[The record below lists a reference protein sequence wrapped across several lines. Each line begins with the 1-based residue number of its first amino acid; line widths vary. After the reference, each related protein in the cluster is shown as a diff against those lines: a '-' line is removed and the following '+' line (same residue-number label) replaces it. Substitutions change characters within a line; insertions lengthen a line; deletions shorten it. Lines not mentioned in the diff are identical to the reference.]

1 MTESRNHARAGC
13 LVHGQISAP
22 EIKEPIDCT
31 IWDISYDGARLILP
45 DGTSIPDKIKISTPF
60 SVQPREAEV
69 CWRAGGEAG
78 IRLLEGDSS
87 SADHAL
93 VEQVRIAE
101 ETNAE
106 LVQRLRDMQRQ
117 LEAAEARMSAA
128 PAPDG
133 AAPRP
138 KAQRSTANRD
148 RAFTYVLD
156 DEARIL
162 VTDDDPILREFARV
176 HLTTPSASVEL
187 AESAEEGLDCLNKSE
202 FDIALIDLEMP
213 GMGGLEMIKR
223 LRADP
228 CHCDLPIIVVT
239 GRDDTSSIDL
249 AYEAGATSFVT
260 KPVNWRLMSYQLRY
274 VLRAHRLSG
283 AKQELGAESS
293 LLALTA

>member
-1 MTESRNHARAGC
+1 

-45 DGTSIPDKIKISTPF
+45 DGASIPDKIKISTPF

-69 CWRAGGEAG
+69 CWRAEGEAG
-78 IRLLEGDSS
+78 IRLLEGDSDRPLS
-87 SADHAL
+87 
-93 VEQVRIAE
+93 EQVRIAE

-128 PAPDG
+128 TAPDG
-133 AAPRP
+133 AAPGRQR
-138 KAQRSTANRD
+138 QRSRASGD

-156 DEARIL
+156 DDARIL
-162 VTDDDPILREFARV
+162 VTDDDAILREFARV

-187 AESAEEGLDCLNKSE
+187 AESAEEGLKCLNTGE

-228 CHCDLPIIVVT
+228 SHCDLPIVVVT
-239 GRDDTSSIDL
+239 GRDDMNSIDL

-274 VLRAHRLSG
+274 VLRAHRLSS
-283 AKQELGAESS
+283 AKQELGAEGS

>member
-1 MTESRNHARAGC
+1 MTESRSNARAGC
-13 LVHGQISAP
+13 LVHGRISAP
-22 EIKEPIDCT
+22 ELDEPIDCT

-45 DGTSIPDKIKISTPF
+45 DRAIIPDRIKISTPF
-60 SVQPREAEV
+60 SAKPREAEV

-78 IRLLEGDSS
+78 IRLLQGEDSS
-87 SADHAL
+87 AEGELAKQ
-93 VEQVRIAE
+93 VQFAEQA
-101 ETNAE
+101 NAK
-106 LVQRLRDMQRQ
+106 LVQRLRDMQRR
-117 LEAAEARMSAA
+117 LEAAEARVAVAAKGESAI
-128 PAPDG
+128 G
-133 AAPRP
+133 LS
-138 KAQRSTANRD
+138 AQGSTASRD

-176 HLTTPSASVEL
+176 HLTTPCASVEV
-187 AESAEEGLDCLNKSE
+187 AESAEEGLACLDKGD

-228 CHCDLPIIVVT
+228 RHCDLPIVVVT
-239 GRDDTSSIDL
+239 GRDDMSSIDL

-274 VLRAHRLSG
+274 VLRAQRSYRVRAALPN
-283 AKQELGAESS
+283 Q
-293 LLALTA
+293 LALAG

>member
-1 MTESRNHARAGC
+1 MTESRSNARAGC
-13 LVHGQISAP
+13 LVHGRISAP
-22 EIKEPIDCT
+22 ELEAPIDCT

-45 DGTSIPDKIKISTPF
+45 DGASLPDRIKISTPF
-60 SVQPREAEV
+60 SVKPREAEV

-87 SADHAL
+87 SVDDVLA
-93 VEQVRIAE
+93 EQVRIAE
-101 ETNAE
+101 QTNAE
-106 LVQRLRDMQRQ
+106 LVQRLRDAQQQ
-117 LEAAEARMSAA
+117 LEAVEARAAVAANRAGGPAVRLSAQ
-128 PAPDG
+128 G
-133 AAPRP
+133 
-138 KAQRSTANRD
+138 STASRD

-176 HLTTPSASVEL
+176 HLTTPSASVEV
-187 AESAEEGLDCLNKSE
+187 AESAEEGLDCLNKGD

-228 CHCDLPIIVVT
+228 HHCDLPIVVVT
-239 GRDDTSSIDL
+239 GRDDMSSIDL

-274 VLRAHRLSG
+274 VLRAQRSYRARAVHPN
-283 AKQELGAESS
+283 Q
-293 LLALTA
+293 LALAG

>member
-1 MTESRNHARAGC
+1 MTEARSHTRAGC

-22 EIKEPIDCT
+22 EIKEPMDCT

-45 DGTSIPDKIKISTPF
+45 DGASIPDKIKISTPF

-69 CWRAGGEAG
+69 CWRAEGEAG
-78 IRLLEGDSS
+78 IRLLEGDSDRPLS
-87 SADHAL
+87 
-93 VEQVRIAE
+93 EQVRIAE

-128 PAPDG
+128 TAPSG
-133 AAPRP
+133 AAPGRQR
-138 KAQRSTANRD
+138 QRSRPSRD

-156 DEARIL
+156 EDARIL

-187 AESAEEGLDCLNKSE
+187 AESAEEGLNCLNTGE

-228 CHCDLPIIVVT
+228 SHCDLPIVVVT
-239 GRDDTSSIDL
+239 GRDDMNSIDL

-274 VLRAHRLSG
+274 VLRAHRLSN
-283 AKQELGAESS
+283 ANQQLGAESS
-293 LLALTA
+293 VVALTA